1 MARKTIPFRNTGFGF
16 ASKMKYELR
25 AAIAFRRG
33 NGALRFPEA
42 RNKVKVHKYFE
53 RLAVVSVFAAFAVGA
68 HAAQLDTDARTAIP
82 SDVQQIIVVDYRAM
96 QNSPAAMD
104 LKSRILP
111 PELKQLE
118 EALKVSGFNE
128 NHDVDEL
135 AFAAFRAG
143 GSEQGVRTVGIAQ
156 GQFSLPDIMASF
168 KKKKIKAK
176 LIRTNQLYPMGGS
189 GMTVVFLNPTTMV
202 FGSSDALR
210 SALDA
215 RDGLAPNFLTN
226 QSMVDEMA
234 QVDSQPVWSILDQ
247 KGTQFMMKGLLG
259 QASQL
264 TDYDQIKKRLLGS
277 HYTMNFQN
285 GVKFSLQVSTPDT
298 FTAATLSSLLN
309 AAAMYEK
316 VSGTTIE
323 KQAIDATT
331 IDSSAGDLNVNYASS
346 DSQFSALLESPLFQT
361 VVK

>member
-1 MARKTIPFRNTGFGF
+1 
-16 ASKMKYELR
+16 
-25 AAIAFRRG
+25 
-33 NGALRFPEA
+33 
-42 RNKVKVHKYFE
+42 VKIYKLIGG
-53 RLAVVSVFAAFAVGA
+53 LAVASVFTACVAGA

-104 LKSRILP
+104 LKSRVLP

-118 EALKVSGFNE
+118 TALQASGFNE

-135 AFAAFRAG
+135 AFAAFRMGSAG
-143 GSEQGVRTVGIAQ
+143 GIQTEGIAQ
-156 GQFSLPDIMASF
+156 GQFSVPDILASF
-168 KKKKIKAK
+168 KKKGIKPK
-176 LIRTNQLYPMGGS
+176 LVRSNQLYPMGGS
-189 GMTVVFLNPTTMV
+189 GMTVVFLNPTTMI
-202 FGSSDALR
+202 FGSNDALR
-210 SALDA
+210 SALNA

-226 QSMVDEMA
+226 QPMVDQMG

-264 TDYDQIKKRLLGS
+264 ADYDQIKKNLLAS
-277 HYTMNFQN
+277 SYTMNFQN
-285 GVKFSLQVSTPDT
+285 GVKFALQVATPNT

-316 VSGTTIE
+316 VSGTAIE

-331 IDSSAGDLNVNYASS
+331 IDSSGFQLQVSYASS
-346 DSQFSALLESPLFQT
+346 DSQFSALLQSPLFQT

>member
-1 MARKTIPFRNTGFGF
+1 
-16 ASKMKYELR
+16 MKVYKL
-25 AAIAFRRG
+25 IG
-33 NGALRFPEA
+33 
-42 RNKVKVHKYFE
+42 
-53 RLAVVSVFAAFAVGA
+53 RLAAMSVFTAFVAGA
-68 HAAQLDTDARTAIP
+68 YAAQLDTDARTAIP

-104 LKSRILP
+104 LKARILP

-118 EALKVSGFNE
+118 DALKVSGFNE
-128 NHDVDEL
+128 NHDIDEL
-135 AFAAFRAG
+135 AFAAFRTG
-143 GSEQGVRTVGIAQ
+143 TNNGVQTVGIGQ
-156 GQFSLPDIMASF
+156 GQFSVPDIMASF
-168 KKKKIKAK
+168 KKKGIKPK
-176 LIRTNQLYPMGGS
+176 MIRANSLYPMGAS

-202 FGSSDALR
+202 FGSNDALR
-210 SALDA
+210 YALEA

-226 QSMVDEMA
+226 QAMLDQMG

-247 KGTQFMMKGLLG
+247 KGTQFMMHGLLG
-259 QASQL
+259 QASQV

-277 HYTMNFQN
+277 RYTMNFQN

-316 VSGTTIE
+316 VSGTAIE

-331 IDSSAGDLNVNYASS
+331 IDSSGGDLDVSYASS
-346 DSQFSALLESPLFQT
+346 DSQFSALLQSPLFQT

>member
-1 MARKTIPFRNTGFGF
+1 MNPGF
-16 ASKMKYELR
+16 ASKIDIDC
-25 AAIAFRRG
+25 ARG
-33 NGALRFPEA
+33 MVQESGG
-42 RNKVKVHKYFE
+42 RNEVKVFNK
-53 RLAVVSVFAAFAVGA
+53 LAGQFAVASIFAAFAMSA

-82 SDVQQIIVVDYRAM
+82 ADVQQIIVVDYRAM

-104 LKSRILP
+104 LKARILP

-118 EALKVSGFNE
+118 DALKVSGFNE
-128 NHDVDEL
+128 NHDVEEL
-135 AFAAFRAG
+135 AFAAFRTG
-143 GSEQGVRTVGIAQ
+143 DGENGVRTVGIAQ

-168 KKKKIKAK
+168 KKKGIKPK
-176 LIRTNQLYPMGGS
+176 LIRTNQLYPMGAS

-202 FGSSDALR
+202 FGSNDALK
-210 SALDA
+210 SSLDA

-226 QSMVDEMA
+226 QGLVDEMGR
-234 QVDSQPVWSILDQ
+234 VDSQPVWSILDQ
-247 KGTQFMMKGLLG
+247 KGTQYMMHSLLG
-259 QASQL
+259 QAAQMA
-264 TDYDQIKKRLLGS
+264 DYDQVKKRLIGS

-309 AAAMYEK
+309 AAALYEK
-316 VSGTTIE
+316 ASGSAIE

-331 IDSSAGDLNVNYASS
+331 IDSAAGDLEVNYASS
-346 DSQFSALLESPLFQT
+346 DSQFSALLNSSLFQT